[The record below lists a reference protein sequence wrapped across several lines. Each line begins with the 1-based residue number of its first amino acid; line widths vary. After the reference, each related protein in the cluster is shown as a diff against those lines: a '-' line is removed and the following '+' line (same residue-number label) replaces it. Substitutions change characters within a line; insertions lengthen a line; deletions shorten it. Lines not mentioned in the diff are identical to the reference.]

1 MKSISSVAEMAAARQ
16 HQTGRLAGITI
27 AAMLSVAATAGVAG
41 AKVLD
46 GAAASQMIV
55 DQLAREGLAGTP
67 AIKAGREFPACDG
80 AVSVE
85 PMFGSWNTV
94 SLACDGASKWRFA
107 IRTNLTTRPQPV
119 PMREFQ
125 AGAPLKG
132 PIERAVASRSS
143 GSDITDLV
151 DVVALKHSV
160 RKNAMISADD
170 LILVPVPAR
179 NTMGVFFD
187 PADLVGRR
195 MKSSLTAQKPVLA
208 RHLHPDW
215 MVEEGNEVL
224 IVSATGGIS
233 VDMLGFS
240 LENGQIGD
248 WVSVENASSGKIVR
262 AKIIGEK
269 KVAVLAKKS

>member
-1 MKSISSVAEMAAARQ
+1 MAAVRQ
-16 HQTGRLAGITI
+16 RQIVRLASVTI
-27 AAMLSVAATAGVAG
+27 AAMLSVAATTGVAG
-41 AKVLD
+41 AKTLD
-46 GAAASQMIV
+46 GAAASKLIV
-55 DQLAREGLAGTP
+55 DRLVREGLDGTP
-67 AIKAGREFPACDG
+67 AIKESREFPACDG
-80 AVSVE
+80 TVSVA
-85 PMFGSWNTV
+85 PMFGGWNTV
-94 SLACDGASKWRFA
+94 SLACDGATKWRFA

-132 PIERAVASRSS
+132 PIERAVTSRSS
-143 GSDITDLV
+143 RSEITDMI
-151 DVVALKHSV
+151 DVVALKRSV
-160 RKNAMISADD
+160 AKNAMIGADD

-179 NTMGVFFD
+179 NTMGAFFD

-224 IVSATGGIS
+224 IVSAAGGIS

-248 WVSVENASSGKIVR
+248 WVSVENASSGKTVR

>member
-1 MKSISSVAEMAAARQ
+1 MASLAR
-16 HQTGRLAGITI
+16 HQTGRLAAVSL
-27 AAMLSVAATAGVAG
+27 AAMLCAVAAPVSVG
-41 AKVLD
+41 AMTLD
-46 GAAASQMIV
+46 GAAASKLIV
-55 DQLAREGLAGTP
+55 DRLAREGLDGKP
-67 AIKAGREFPACDG
+67 EIKESRKFPACDS

-94 SLACDGASKWRFA
+94 SLACDGSSRWRFV
-107 IRTNLTTRPQPV
+107 IRTNLTSRPQPV

-125 AGAPLKG
+125 AGVPLKG
-132 PIERAVASRSS
+132 PIGRAVSAPSAASEP
-143 GSDITDLV
+143 GVTDLV
-151 DVVALKHSV
+151 DVVALKRSV
-160 RKNAMISADD
+160 RKNTMIGMDD

-195 MKSSLTAQKPVLA
+195 MKSSLSAQKPVLA

-224 IVSATGGIS
+224 IVSTAGGIS
-233 VDMLGFS
+233 VDMLGFAM
-240 LENGQIGD
+240 ENGQIGD
-248 WVSVENASSGKIVR
+248 WVSVENASSGKTVR

>member
-1 MKSISSVAEMAAARQ
+1 MAAVRQ

-41 AKVLD
+41 AKTLD

-55 DQLAREGLAGTP
+55 DRLAREGLDGSP

-80 AVSVE
+80 TLSVE

-107 IRTNLTTRPQPV
+107 IRTKLTTRPQPV
-119 PMREFQ
+119 PTREFQ

-143 GSDITDLV
+143 GPDITDMV

-179 NTMGVFFD
+179 NTMGAFFD

-224 IVSATGGIS
+224 IVSAAGGIS

-248 WVSVENASSGKIVR
+248 WVSVENASSGKTVR

>member
-1 MKSISSVAEMAAARQ
+1 MAGVRQ
-16 HQTGRLAGITI
+16 LQIGRLAGITI
-27 AAMLSVAATAGVAG
+27 AATLSVVATTGVVG
-41 AKVLD
+41 AKTLD
-46 GAAASQMIV
+46 GASASQMII
-55 DQLAREGLAGTP
+55 DRLAREGLEGTP
-67 AIKAGREFPACDG
+67 TIKAGREFPACDG
-80 AVSVE
+80 TVSVE
-85 PMFGSWNTV
+85 PMFGSWSTV
-94 SLACDGASKWRFA
+94 SLACDGASKWRFV

-125 AGAPLKG
+125 AGVPMKG
-132 PIERAVASRSS
+132 PIERAVTSRSG
-143 GSDITDLV
+143 GSDITDMI
-151 DVVALKHSV
+151 DVVALKRSV
-160 RKNAMISADD
+160 RKNAMIGADD
-170 LILVPVPAR
+170 LMLVPVPAR
-179 NTMGVFFD
+179 NTMGAFFD

-248 WVSVENASSGKIVR
+248 WVSVENASSGKTVR

-269 KVAVLAKKS
+269 KVVVLAKKS